1 MSDCVSVTEVSTAA
15 AWLIGLAIVALVLL
29 GWRKPA
35 RANLVPARARV
46 DRGARAWHQMT
57 AVRTHVQAPDPAW
70 RRLRSVVAG
79 FGLAVWVGAI
89 AATVVGFGGAWLV
102 VTLTGMLKR

>member
-35 RANLVPARARV
+35 RANLIPLRARPG
-46 DRGARAWHQMT
+46 RGPRTWHQMQP
-57 AVRTHVQAPDPAW
+57 VRTHVDGPESPW
-70 RRLRSVVAG
+70 RRLRAAAAG

-89 AATVVGFGGAWLV
+89 AATVVGFGGAYLV

>member
-1 MSDCVSVTEVSTAA
+1 MSVTEVSTAA

-35 RANLVPARARV
+35 RANLVPLRV
-46 DRGARAWHQMT
+46 RTTRGARSWHHLDE
-57 AVRTHVQAPDPAW
+57 VRTHVEPPEPAW
-70 RRLRSVVAG
+70 RRVRAVLAG

-89 AATVVGFGGAWLV
+89 AATLVGFGGAYLV